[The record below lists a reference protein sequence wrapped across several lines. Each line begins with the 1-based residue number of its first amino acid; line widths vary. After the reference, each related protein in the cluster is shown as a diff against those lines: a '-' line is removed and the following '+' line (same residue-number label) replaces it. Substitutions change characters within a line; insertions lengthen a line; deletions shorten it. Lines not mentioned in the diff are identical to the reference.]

1 MDLFEKC
8 YQWHDADDARA
19 AGIYPYFHEIE
30 SKQHSEVLM
39 HNRRTIMLGSN
50 NYLGLTSDE
59 RVIRAAQEAL
69 EKFGSGCSGSRFL
82 NGTLTLHTQLEREL
96 AEFMHKDA
104 VMTWSTGFQTN
115 LGIISALCGRHDII
129 FFDRANHASLV
140 DAARL
145 SFAKLVKYDH
155 NDMQQLEEQLRTAA
169 PEKGKLI
176 VVDGVFSMEGD
187 LADLPAITR
196 LAKQYGAR
204 VMVDDSHGIGVMGA
218 TGRGTAEYFG
228 LEDQVDII
236 MGTFSKSFASL
247 GGFMAADKKVVD
259 YAMHVSR
266 PYIFSA
272 SIPPSNAAAV
282 LEALH
287 ILIAEPERPA
297 KVRENGDYMRKGLT
311 QLGIPHGDSLAPII
325 PIRTYENERTFI
337 VVRSLLE
344 NGVYVNPV
352 VSPAVP
358 EGESILRTSYTAT
371 HTHEQLDYALEKM
384 DLVINKLHP
393 YREM

>member
-155 NDMQQLEEQLRTAA
+155 NDMQQLEEQLRAA
-169 PEKGKLI
+169 DPEKGKLI

-259 YAMHVSR
+259 YRGVTRLPQAGVALGMCVTAAQLPGDGTLIRNIVLFAVLIYELVGPVATKWALTKAGDIQPKGEEVLHR
-266 PYIFSA
+266 RERKL
-272 SIPPSNAAAV
+272 AAV
-282 LEALH
+282 
-287 ILIAEPERPA
+287 
-297 KVRENGDYMRKGLT
+297 REK
-311 QLGIPHGDSLAPII
+311 
-325 PIRTYENERTFI
+325 
-337 VVRSLLE
+337 
-344 NGVYVNPV
+344 
-352 VSPAVP
+352 
-358 EGESILRTSYTAT
+358 
-371 HTHEQLDYALEKM
+371 
-384 DLVINKLHP
+384 
-393 YREM
+393 